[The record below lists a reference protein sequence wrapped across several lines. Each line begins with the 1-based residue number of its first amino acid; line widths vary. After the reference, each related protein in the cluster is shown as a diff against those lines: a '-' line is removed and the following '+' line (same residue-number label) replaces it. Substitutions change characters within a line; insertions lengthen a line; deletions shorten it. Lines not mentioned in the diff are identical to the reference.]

1 MRIVFAMAIVA
12 VVALDLGAIRAC
24 LRSRLAYNTVTG
36 RPVVVNQVE
45 ALTYGTLPM
54 ANILAFTLLA
64 GLTGIGRRPF
74 LSGFL
79 FAGIAALAA
88 FTVLAYF
95 RTEEIIQPYV
105 LWVLRSLPRSARKLT
120 PAIRYPLN
128 YSIAIVLVGLPQLA
142 FAWLG
147 GSLASLTWHRAS
159 PIEPPCNGPLPTQYS
174 L

>member
-1 MRIVFAMAIVA
+1 M
-12 VVALDLGAIRAC
+12 
-24 LRSRLAYNTVTG
+24 
-36 RPVVVNQVE
+36 VVNQVE

-105 LWVLRSLPRSARKLT
+105 LWALRSLPRSTHKLT

-142 FAWLG
+142 FAWFG
-147 GSLASLTWHRAS
+147 GSLTSLSRHHTS
-159 PIEPPCNGPLPTQYS
+159 PIELPCNGSLPTQPS
-174 L
+174 I